1 MTVSERRRVVIC
13 GVTGFAGF
21 GVAMPLAT
29 WELAILVG
37 WIATASALLV
47 WVFSEIAG
55 LDATDTAR
63 IATREDDSRAAARA
77 ALVAASS
84 ASLVAVVIG
93 LHRASSAGTGLQVVL
108 TLASMVTIVLSWLV
122 VHTLFVLRYAHLYYG
137 VGAVGGVEFP
147 GDGAPDYRDFAYLAF
162 TVGMTYQ
169 VSDTAV
175 TDPVVRRTLLR
186 HALLSYL
193 FGTAIIASTIS
204 VLAALVV

>member
-1 MTVSERRRVVIC
+1 
-13 GVTGFAGF
+13 
-21 GVAMPLAT
+21 
-29 WELAILVG
+29 
-37 WIATASALLV
+37 
-47 WVFSEIAG
+47 
-55 LDATDTAR
+55 
-63 IATREDDSRAAARA
+63 
-77 ALVAASS
+77 
-84 ASLVAVVIG
+84 
-93 LHRASSAGTGLQVVL
+93 
-108 TLASMVTIVLSWLV
+108 MVTIVLSWLV

-147 GDGAPDYRDFAYLAF
+147 GERPPDYRDFAYLAF

-169 VSDTAV
+169 VSDTEI

>member
-1 MTVSERRRVVIC
+1 VSERRRVVIC
-13 GVTGFAGF
+13 GAIGLVAF

-37 WIATASALLV
+37 WVVTASTLLV
-47 WVFSEIAG
+47 WVVSEIRG
-55 LDATDTAR
+55 LDAASTAR

-93 LHRASSAGTGLQVVL
+93 LHRASSAGTALQVVL
-108 TLASMVTIVLSWLV
+108 TVASMVTIVLSWLV

-137 VGAVGGVEFP
+137 VGSVAGIEMP
-147 GDGAPDYRDFAYLAF
+147 GDQAPDYRDFAYLAF

-169 VSDTAV
+169 VSDTV
-175 TDPVVRRTLLR
+175 ITDPTVRRTVLR

>member
-1 MTVSERRRVVIC
+1 MTVSERRRVIVC
-13 GVTGFAGF
+13 GAIGLVAF
-21 GVAMPLAT
+21 GVAMPLTT
-29 WELAILVG
+29 WELAVLVG
-37 WIATASALLV
+37 WIVTASVLLV
-47 WVFSEIAG
+47 SVLREIRG
-55 LDATDTAR
+55 LDATGTAR

-93 LHRASSAGTGLQVVL
+93 LHRASSAGTALQVVL
-108 TLASMVTIVLSWLV
+108 TVAAMVTIVLSWLV

-137 VGAVGGVEFP
+137 VGVVGGVEFP
-147 GDGAPDYRDFAYLAF
+147 GDRPPDYRDFAYLAF

-169 VSDTAV
+169 VSDTEI